1 MPKNKTVCV
10 IEHQGLGLLR
20 VTTDSA
26 FYTSQV
32 DLHVRHL
39 RSIDELRSAA
49 GVKIGTRL
57 WFVTGDYLDTVA
69 RPARVRKA
77 LDAARE
83 GWRNEQALRVQGNGK
98 G

>member
-1 MPKNKTVCV
+1 M
-10 IEHQGLGLLR
+10 R
-20 VTTDSA
+20 SRSA
-26 FYTSQV
+26 ADRCCWAKAS
-32 DLHVRHL
+32 DAPR
-39 RSIDELRSAA
+39 RSAA

>member
-32 DLHVRHL
+32 DLHVRHI
-39 RSIDELRSAA
+39 RSIDELRNMLNE
-49 GVKIGTRL
+49 KLGTRL
-57 WFVTGDYLDTVA
+57 WFDCGDYLDVAA
-69 RPARVRKA
+69 RPPAVRKA
-77 LDAARE
+77 IDAARKAVKE
-83 GWRNEQALRVQGNGK
+83 G
-98 G
+98 